1 MNGGFFQGFIVG
13 PELCSNFVS
22 GLEEN
27 MKLELFKF
35 GDYVKVVPEWWS
47 MKKEQQLY
55 SVLWI
60 VWVTGFNM
68 AKCFYR
74 AEACYA
80 CYGKDWRL

>member
-35 GDYVKVVPEWWS
+35 VDYVKVVPEW
-47 MKKEQQLY
+47 
-55 SVLWI
+55 
-60 VWVTGFNM
+60 
-68 AKCFYR
+68 
-74 AEACYA
+74 
-80 CYGKDWRL
+80 